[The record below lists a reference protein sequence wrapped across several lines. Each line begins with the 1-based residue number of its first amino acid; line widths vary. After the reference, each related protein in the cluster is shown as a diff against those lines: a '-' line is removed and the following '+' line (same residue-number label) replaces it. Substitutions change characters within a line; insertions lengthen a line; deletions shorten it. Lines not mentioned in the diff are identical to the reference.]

1 MNLNPNSII
10 RPISASVVAL
20 LLMAGLNN
28 LAMADNAAAL
38 KDAIKTDSKVAEAKV
53 AATSETDLSAKAP
66 ADEDFKKLD
75 ANKDGKVS
83 LKEAVKDKAL
93 ASQFDATDIN
103 HDGMVSA
110 DEYISFKAASAAKIT
125 ETAPAATTN

>member
-1 MNLNPNSII
+1 MNLNTNSII

-28 LAMADNAAAL
+28 FAIADNAAAL
-38 KDAIKTDSKVAEAKV
+38 KDSIKTGSKVAEAKV

-93 ASQFDATDIN
+93 ASQFDAIDIN

-110 DEYISFKAASAAKIT
+110 DEYLSFKAASAAKVT
-125 ETAPAATTN
+125 ETVPAATTN

>member
-1 MNLNPNSII
+1 MKLNPNSII
-10 RPISASVVAL
+10 RPISTSVVAL
-20 LLMAGLNN
+20 FLVAGLNN

-38 KDAIKTDSKVAEAKV
+38 KDSIKTDSKVAEAKV
-53 AATSETDLSAKAP
+53 AATNQTDASAKAP

-93 ASQFDATDIN
+93 ATQFDAIDIN

-110 DEYISFKAASAAKIT
+110 DEYLSFKTASAAKVT
-125 ETAPAATTN
+125 ETAPAAATN